1 MGSGGKATAS
11 AVAGALLWG
20 TLGPVAALFN
30 TGDRIAAGG
39 IRLAV
44 GALVLV
50 VVARGRPL
58 RGLWRTRADGLESV
72 GVAEAGQA
80 GTDALAS
87 AGSTSGRSR
96 RGLWRTRSRI
106 RADAL
111 ASAGGVRGRL
121 GPGVRRAGS
130 WTRADVGP
138 LVGGAVGIAGFQ
150 VAYFG
155 AIGSAG
161 VAVSTA
167 VGIGLSP
174 VFTGLWTAITERR
187 VPSAGWMVGTA
198 VAVGGLC
205 LLALTK
211 AVTFSLVGLGLS
223 VLAAAFFSL
232 QAVSIQALTK
242 RHDEATALTGILALG
257 AVLMTP
263 VIVTTAT
270 AELLT
275 VQGIA
280 GVGYLGVVTTGLSY
294 WLFARG
300 IKHIGAAAAVTITLL
315 EPAAAAVIAAVA
327 LHEELSAGQ
336 WAGIVLIGAAI
347 AITGRTPKR
356 PEPVGSDLRQ
366 TVLSRPGAE
375 F

>member
-1 MGSGGKATAS
+1 MAGSGGKATAS

-20 TLGPVAALFN
+20 TLGPVAALCD

-58 RGLWRTRADGLESV
+58 RGLRRTC
-72 GVAEAGQA
+72 
-80 GTDALAS
+80 
-87 AGSTSGRSR
+87 
-96 RGLWRTRSRI
+96 
-106 RADAL
+106 ADARVG
-111 ASAGGVRGRL
+111 A
-121 GPGVRRAGS
+121 
-130 WTRADVGP
+130 WTRADVLP

-174 VFTGLWTAITERR
+174 VFTGLWTTITERR
-187 VPSAGWMVGTA
+187 VPSAGWLVGTT

-232 QAVSIQALTK
+232 QAISIQTLTK
-242 RHDEATALTGILALG
+242 RHDEAAALTGILALG

-263 VIVTTAT
+263 VIVAAAT
-270 AELLT
+270 PNLLT

-280 GVGYLGVVTTGLSY
+280 GVAYLGVVTTGLSY

-300 IKHIGAAAAVTITLL
+300 IKRIGAAAAVTITLL

-347 AITGRTPKR
+347 TITGRTPKR
-356 PEPVGSDLRQ
+356 SEPVGPDLRQ
-366 TVLSRPGAE
+366 PAISRPGAE